1 VTKGSRDTAH
11 RADAA
16 FKKEERARE
25 GTKAL
30 QEYEAQMRVIQK
42 NTARLRA
49 LRLAKEA
56 ADKIE
61 AAAKPVT
68 LATKKRTARSDS

>member
-1 VTKGSRDTAH
+1 VTNRSGNTAR

-30 QEYEAQMRVIQK
+30 QEYEAQMRAIQR

-56 ADKIE
+56 AKKLE
-61 AAAKPVT
+61 EAAKPAK
-68 LATKKRTARSDS
+68 LATKKRTARSAP

>member
-1 VTKGSRDTAH
+1 MTKSSQESAH

-16 FKKEERARE
+16 FKKEGRARE

-30 QEYEAQMRVIQK
+30 KEYEAQMRAIQK

-49 LRLAKEA
+49 LRLAREA
-56 ADKIE
+56 AVKLE
-61 AAAKPVT
+61 EVAKPVRSART
-68 LATKKRTARSDS
+68 KRTARSAF

>member
-1 VTKGSRDTAH
+1 VTNRPEDTAH

-16 FKKEERARE
+16 FKKEGRARE

-30 QEYEAQMRVIQK
+30 QEYEAQMRAIQK

-56 ADKIE
+56 TDKME
-61 AAAKPVT
+61 EAAKPVK
-68 LATKKRTARSDS
+68 LATKKRTARSAP